1 VVDFLQSVRE
11 RVVIYDGAMG
21 TNIQK
26 RNPTLD
32 DYWGK
37 ENCSEVLVLSRP
49 DIIRDIHADFF
60 KVGCDIVETNTFGAT
75 RTVLGEFGLQ
85 DRVREIN
92 LAAVKLA
99 KEVAQ
104 QFSTSE
110 KPRFVAGSI
119 GPTTKLPSLGHISFD
134 QMIEACI
141 EQVLALIE
149 GGVDVLLVET
159 AQDLLQAKIGA
170 IAAIDAMK
178 QAGKRLPLQV
188 QVTLQESGTMLLGT
202 EIGAA
207 TTALELLDID
217 ILGMN
222 CATGPAE
229 MNDAVRYLGANSTR
243 EISVLPNA
251 GLPQNEGGHA
261 VYKLKPN
268 ELAQF
273 HKHFVQDY
281 GVRIVGGCCGTTA
294 EHLKAVVDAVS
305 GIEPATREVKPV
317 GAASSAYT
325 SVLLDLDPKPLI
337 VAEEMNTTTRVEH
350 FKNLVRGKKYDD
362 ILALAKKLVNDG
374 SHMLDLCCAIVG
386 EDEKGYI
393 TTILERIATRVPA
406 PILVDSTEA
415 DVVEEALKRIPGKAI
430 INSINLEDGEKRT
443 SKVLPMAKRYGA
455 AVIALTIDEEGMA
468 LTAEKKA
475 AIANR
480 IFDLAVNKYGIRPVD
495 LIFDALTLPISTG
508 QEEYRT
514 AGIETLKAIERIKKE
529 LPDVKTILGVSNIS
543 FGLDVYS
550 RRVLNSVFM
559 HEAVNHGLDMAIVN
573 YTKIYPLY
581 KIPQEEVELARKL
594 IYRDESAGDPLQVY
608 MQHFAGTKGK
618 TQAATVAH
626 VETLSVEDKLKYAI
640 INGEKS
646 VGDGANKKSL
656 EVLLEDALQQYSP
669 LDLINTVL
677 LDGMKTVGDLFGA
690 RKMQLPSVL
699 DAAGVM
705 KQAVAYLEPKMEKKA
720 GTGQKGTIVLATV
733 KGDVHDIGKN
743 LVDIILSNNGF
754 RVINLGIKQPGD
766 AIIKAAQEHRADAIG
781 LSGLL
786 VKSTLEMKYV
796 IQDLHRQNLEYP
808 VICGGAAL
816 TRKYVE
822 DDLRREYSNGVFY
835 ADDAFAGLHVME
847 DLTTADGKRK
857 ARLEEGR
864 KVKEYAKAVAVDEES
879 GPVFTERSPVV
890 GDAPNIP
897 APPFWGIRVKKD
909 YDLREVFQYI
919 NDTALF
925 KNQWQLKTASQEDYA
940 RLVEEKYRPIKKELQ
955 EEIIATRLFEPKA
968 VWGYFPAQ
976 TDGNDVIVYDCGGG
990 GVLART
996 DTSTGEDARAPK
1008 NLKEFLRFTFPR
1020 QREGRR
1026 LCISDFFAPRSSGKM
1041 DVLGL
1046 SLVTIGEKA
1055 SKETQRLFEAG
1066 EYTKYLYLHG
1076 LSVETAEAL
1085 AEYHHKLMR
1094 EELGIA
1100 GDDSP
1105 HIRDL
1110 FHQKYRGSRYSF
1122 GYPACPKLEDQT
1134 KLFALLHPEE
1144 NVGVRLTTGFLLE
1157 PEQSTSAIVVHHPAA
1172 KYFVA

>member
-1 VVDFLQSVRE
+1 MADFLQTVRE

-60 KVGCDIVETNTFGAT
+60 RVGCDVVETNTFGAT
-75 RTVLGEFGLQ
+75 RTVLSEFGLQ
-85 DRVREIN
+85 DRVKEIN

-99 KEVAQ
+99 KDVAQ
-104 QFSTSE
+104 QFSGNG
-110 KPRFVAGSI
+110 KPRFVAGSM
-119 GPTTKLPSLGHISFD
+119 GPTTKLPSLAHISFD
-134 QMIEACI
+134 DMVVAYE
-141 EQVLALIE
+141 EQAAALIE
-149 GGVDVLLVET
+149 GGVDVLLIET
-159 AQDLLQAKIGA
+159 AQDLLQAKIATIGVLE
-170 IAAIDAMK
+170 AMRK
-178 QAGKRLPLQV
+178 AGKRLPVQV
-188 QVTLQESGTMLLGT
+188 QVTLQESGLMLLGT

-207 TTALELLDID
+207 LTALEPLDID
-217 ILGMN
+217 VIGMN

-229 MNDAVRYLGANSTR
+229 MNDAVRYLGLNSTK

-261 VYKLKPN
+261 VYKLKPE
-268 ELAQF
+268 ELAQY

-281 GVRIVGGCCGTTA
+281 GVRIVGGCCGTTP
-294 EHLKAVVDAVS
+294 EHLKAVVDALS
-305 GIEPATREVKPV
+305 GAEPAKREVKPV
-317 GAASSAYT
+317 AAASSAYT
-325 SVLLDLDPKPLI
+325 SVPLDLDPKPLI

-362 ILALAKKLVNDG
+362 ILGLAKKLVNDG

-393 TTILERIATRVPA
+393 TSILERIATRVPA

-455 AVIALTIDEEGMA
+455 AVIALTIDEDGMA

-475 AIANR
+475 AIARR
-480 IFDLAVNKYGIRPVD
+480 IFDLATEKYGIRPVD

-508 QEEYRT
+508 QEEYRS

-529 LPDVKTILGVSNIS
+529 LPEVKTILGVSNIS
-543 FGLDVYS
+543 FGLDVYP

-594 IYRDESAGDPLQVY
+594 IYRDQSAGDPLQVY
-608 MQHFAGTKGK
+608 MRHFAGTKGK
-618 TQAATVAH
+618 TEGESTAH

-646 VGDGANKKSL
+646 VGQGANKKPL
-656 EVLLEDALQQYSP
+656 EVLLEEALQQYSP
-669 LDLINTVL
+669 LELINTVL

-699 DAAGVM
+699 DSAGVM
-705 KQAVAYLEPKMEKKA
+705 KAAVAYLEPKMEKKS
-720 GTGQKGTIVLATV
+720 GSQKGTIVLATV

-743 LVDIILSNNGF
+743 LVDIILTNNGF
-754 RVINLGIKQPGD
+754 RVVNLGIKQPAD
-766 AIIKAAQEHRADAIG
+766 TIIKAAQEHKADAIG

-796 IQDLHRQNLEYP
+796 IQDLQRQKLEFP
-808 VICGGAAL
+808 VLCGGAAL

-822 DDLRREYSNGVFY
+822 DDLRREYSNAVFY
-835 ADDAFAGLHVME
+835 SDDAFGGLHIME
-847 DLTTADGKRK
+847 DLTGPNGNR
-857 ARLEEGR
+857 EGR
-864 KVKEYAKAVAVDEES
+864 LREGRTVKEYAKVVAVDEES
-879 GPVFTERSPVV
+879 GPVFAERSPVV

-897 APPFWGIRVKKD
+897 VPPFWGVRVKKD
-909 YDLREVFQYI
+909 YDLRELFPYI

-940 RLVEEKYRPIKKELQ
+940 KLVENKFRPIKKEL
-955 EEIIATRLFEPKA
+955 EKEIIASGWFEPKV

-976 TDGNDVIVYDCGGG
+976 GDGNDVVVYGPEAGEQG
-990 GVLART
+990 SVVKGVPP
-996 DTSTGEDARAPK
+996 D
-1008 NLKEFLRFTFPR
+1008 KEFLRFTFPR
-1020 QREGRR
+1020 QREGRK
-1026 LCISDFFAPRSSGKM
+1026 LCISDFFAPKPSGKM
-1041 DVLGL
+1041 DVIGL
-1046 SLVTIGEKA
+1046 SLVTIGSKA
-1055 SKETQRLFEAG
+1055 SIETQRLFEGG

-1076 LSVETAEAL
+1076 LGVETAEAL

-1094 EELGIA
+1094 QELGIA
-1100 GDDSP
+1100 GEDSP

-1122 GYPACPKLEDQT
+1122 GYPACPNLEDQT
-1134 KLFALLHPEE
+1134 KLFSLLHPEE
-1144 NVGVRLTTGFLLE
+1144 NVGVRLTSGFLLE